1 MPYTSEF
8 HNTRGSGVGLA
19 DLDLHVLGASE
30 DRVLT
35 DGEGLD
41 WLLVSLESQ
50 NRQHVL
56 KIPHLQMVCTVSGLA
71 KYCCWL
77 GKELLAVFISFHM
90 RTPDFP

>member
-1 MPYTSEF
+1 M
-8 HNTRGSGVGLA
+8 GLA

-56 KIPHLQMVCTVSGLA
+56 KIPHLQMEVQ
-71 KYCCWL
+71 
-77 GKELLAVFISFHM
+77 
-90 RTPDFP
+90 